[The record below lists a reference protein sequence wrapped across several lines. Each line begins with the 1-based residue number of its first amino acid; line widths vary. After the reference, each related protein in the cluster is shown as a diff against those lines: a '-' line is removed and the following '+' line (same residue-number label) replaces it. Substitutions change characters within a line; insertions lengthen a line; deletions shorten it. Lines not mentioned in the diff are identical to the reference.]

1 MSKERAGL
9 FALLGLTGLTLGGIA
24 LASASSRK
32 PSSVEIGP
40 VRRIAKDW
48 SGCGKPPEYIREV
61 PRFACQQQVEVY
73 RNNAATARADQG
85 APNNELNS
93 GPYQVVGRA
102 WGEQPDS
109 MEPAPSNWP
118 GPEKTVPVYR
128 TGKGE
133 WNYDLVD
140 RQGKPAYNGLVPEYW
155 LKPAVSSSPA
165 VVKKVAA
172 VLAPTATPAAAP
184 VVKAQVAP
192 VTVKQEAA
200 MNLPLYPQ
208 GLIMSKDNTSGTV
221 LGIKK
226 TPDGSYSYQLRGARG
241 MFSENYTVNEPQ
253 LVNKLAELAGQQA
266 YGFAFPVG
274 VTLLMKKLKLQ
285 IQGRQVKDGKMF
297 YTTDALGEITEP
309 QLIIKLYEA
318 QKG

>member
-1 MSKERAGL
+1 MSKDRAGL
-9 FALLGLTGLTLGGIA
+9 FALLGLTGLALGGAA
-24 LASASSRK
+24 LASASSKRE
-32 PSSVEIGP
+32 PRGEG
-40 VRRIAKDW
+40 RLAKDYPASKRRW
-48 SGCGKPPEYIREV
+48 DLVYSGTTPPDTLSPTPWFKTGDTVYYRV
-61 PRFACQQQVEVY
+61 PTGESEG
-73 RNNAATARADQG
+73 ADPAIDQKRG
-85 APNNELNS
+85 
-93 GPYQVVGRA
+93 YQVVNLSAYRLMLQ
-102 WGEQPDS
+102 QPDGNWLPDTERGTNWQYQLNATVGDPP
-109 MEPAPSNWP
+109 EPMKVDQGWLSATPQVAP
-118 GPEKTVPVYR
+118 T
-128 TGKGE
+128 
-133 WNYDLVD
+133 
-140 RQGKPAYNGLVPEYW
+140 
-155 LKPAVSSSPA
+155 

-192 VTVKQEAA
+192 VTAKQEAA

-226 TPDGSYSYQLRGARG
+226 TPDGAYSYQLRGARG